1 MAVSGELQIQHNIGA
16 GQTDGAGHLVRF
28 PAHGQRGS
36 SYGVPAGA
44 ESGVPWTFEKFVVGR
59 SGEVI
64 ARFSPDIVPE
74 DPRLLATVDAAL
86 AN

>member
-1 MAVSGELQIQHNIGA
+1 VKGDDRHPLYNA
-16 GQTDGAGHLVRF
+16 LVETKPKAEGVDAMREKL
-28 PAHGQRGS
+28 S

-44 ESGVPWTFEKFVVGR
+44 ESDVLWNFEKFVVGR

-74 DPRLLATVDAAL
+74 DPRLLATVGAAL

>member
-1 MAVSGELQIQHNIGA
+1 VLWN
-16 GQTDGAGHLVRF
+16 
-28 PAHGQRGS
+28 
-36 SYGVPAGA
+36 
-44 ESGVPWTFEKFVVGR
+44 FEKFVVGR

-74 DPRLLATVDAAL
+74 DPRLLATVGAAL

>member
-1 MAVSGELQIQHNIGA
+1 VEAKPKAEGVDAMREKL
-16 GQTDGAGHLVRF
+16 
-28 PAHGQRGS
+28 S

-44 ESGVPWTFEKFVVGR
+44 ESDVPWNVLWNFEKFVVGR

-74 DPRLLATVDAAL
+74 DPGCWRQRTPPWRTDRPSAPHPVA
-86 AN
+86 